1 MNSGALLEYQHY
13 YIDQKND
20 AGIFTSEA
28 IKWGYA
34 IALPIAGLLILF
46 IFLSLGGIFAILGPC
61 AIFIAARLITRHWNK
76 KVRKIHAVEFAKD
89 KCCNSYSLTESY
101 TSKNIQ

>member
-1 MNSGALLEYQHY
+1 MNSKTFLEYQDY
-13 YIDQKND
+13 YIPQKND

-28 IKWGYA
+28 MQWSYA

-46 IFLSLGGIFAILGPC
+46 IFLSLGGVFAILGPC
-61 AIFIAARLITRHWNK
+61 AIFIAARIITRHWDK
-76 KVRKIHAVEFAKD
+76 KVRKINTVEIAKD